1 MIRVA
6 HVATVDITHRFLLIA
21 QLRRLRDEGF
31 DVTAISAPG
40 PFSGDLTAEGI
51 AFVPWPHATRA
62 WSPLRDIRAFAE
74 LIGIL
79 RRGRF
84 DVVHTH
90 TPKPG
95 LLGRLAGRIA
105 GVPIVV
111 NTVHGYYAL
120 PEDPLSRRLPV
131 LALEWIAARF
141 SNLELFQ
148 SGEDLSW
155 ARRLRLVSRRK
166 SALLGNGT
174 DLSRFDPSAIPP
186 ARTAE
191 VRRALGIDP
200 TAPVVGTVGRMV
212 AEKGYLEFFEAARAV
227 RRKLPDVRF
236 LAVGPD
242 DPAKD
247 DAIGGDVVADA
258 SGDVTFAGF
267 RTDMPEIFST
277 LDVFVLASWRE
288 GVPRSAIEAAAM
300 GTPLV
305 LTDIRGCREV
315 ARSGIEGLLIRR
327 GDAKGL
333 TSAILQ
339 LLGDPQLRATMAS
352 RARERAV
359 DRFDERR
366 VAEMVVREYRR
377 LLRETGTAARTLDQ
391 EGLLDVRIRGARTE
405 DVPSIVRLHMKVIPP
420 TAFLPLLG
428 PGFMSQI
435 FRAHI
440 EDPESVAVVAERN
453 GEIIGYSTG
462 VASLSAFRRRFL
474 VRRGIPAA
482 VAAAPRLAHPRVLRK
497 VLETGRYPEKT
508 RGLPDAEWNFIGVK
522 AGTAWGLG
530 PELGR
535 ETLDGLSERGVREV
549 KCYVADDNKVM
560 DWMLRRMGF
569 ELVGDVALHEGQPS
583 SVYVMALDA
592 ADRRGSAS

>member
-40 PFSGDLTAEGI
+40 PFSGDLEAEGI
-51 AFVPWPHATRA
+51 NFVPWPHATRA
-62 WSPLRDIRAFAE
+62 WSPANDVRAFKE
-74 LIGIL
+74 LIAIL

-84 DVVHTH
+84 HIVHTH

-95 LLGRLAGRIA
+95 ILGRVAARIA

-131 LALEWIAARF
+131 LSLEWIAARF
-141 SNLELFQ
+141 SDLELFQ
-148 SGEDLSW
+148 SEEDLEW
-155 ARRLRLVSRRK
+155 ARRMRLVSHRR

-174 DLSRFDPSAIPP
+174 DLSTFDPSAIPP
-186 ARTAE
+186 ARIAE
-191 VRRALGIDP
+191 LRQQLGIDP
-200 TAPVVGTVGRMV
+200 EALVVGTVGRLV
-212 AEKGYLEFFEAARAV
+212 AEKGYPEFFEAARAV

-247 DAIGGDVVADA
+247 DAIGSDVVNGA
-258 SGDVTFAGF
+258 SKDVTFAGF
-267 RTDMPEIFST
+267 RTDMPEIFAM

-288 GVPRSAIEAAAM
+288 GLPRSAIEAAAM
-300 GTPLV
+300 GKPLV

-315 ARSGIEGLLIRR
+315 ARDGMEGLLIRR
-327 GDAKGL
+327 GDAESL
-333 TSAILQ
+333 TDAVLR
-339 LLGDPQLRATMAS
+339 LLGDPELRATMGS
-352 RARERAV
+352 RARDRAV

-377 LLRETGTAARTLDQ
+377 LLRARGSIGRTLDL
-391 EGLLDVRIRGARTE
+391 EGLQSVRIRTARPT
-405 DVPSIVRLHMKVIPP
+405 DVPSIVRLHMQVIPS

-428 PGFMSQI
+428 QGFMAQI
-435 FRAHI
+435 FREHI
-440 EDPESVAVVAERN
+440 DDPESVVVVAERE
-453 GEIIGYSTG
+453 GEVIGYSTG
-462 VASLSAFRRRFL
+462 VASLSAFRRRFI
-474 VRRGIPAA
+474 VRQGMAAA
-482 VAAAPRLAHPRVLRK
+482 VAAAPRLVRPTVLRK
-497 VLETGRYPEKT
+497 VLETFRYPEMT
-508 RGLPDAEWNFIGVK
+508 RGLPEAEWNFIGVK
-522 AGTAWGLG
+522 PGTAPGLG

-535 ETLDGLSERGVREV
+535 ETLDGLAERGVHEV
-549 KCYVADDNKVM
+549 KGYVAHDNKVM
-560 DWMLRRMGF
+560 HWMLQRMGF

-583 SVYVMALDA
+583 SVYVMTLDG
-592 ADRRGSAS
+592 RRAGGPET

>member
-40 PFSGDLTAEGI
+40 PFSGELEAEGI
-51 AFVPWPHATRA
+51 AFEPWLHATRA
-62 WSPLRDIRAFAE
+62 WSLIQDVRAFGE
-74 LIGIL
+74 LIRIL

-95 LLGRLAGRIA
+95 FMGRLAARIA
-105 GVPIVV
+105 GVPLVV

-131 LALEWIAARF
+131 LTLEWIAARF
-141 SNLELFQ
+141 SDLELFQ
-148 SGEDLSW
+148 SEEDLAW
-155 ARRLRLVSRRK
+155 ARRMRLVSRSK

-174 DLSRFDPSAIPP
+174 DLSRFDPSVVPP

-191 VRRALGIDP
+191 LRQELGIDSD
-200 TAPVVGTVGRMV
+200 APVVGTVGRMV
-212 AEKGYLEFFEAARAV
+212 AEKGYLEFVEAARAV
-227 RRKLPDVRF
+227 RRKVPDVRF

-247 DAIGGDVVADA
+247 DAIGGDVIARA
-258 SGDVTFAGF
+258 SNDVTFAGF
-267 RTDMPEIFST
+267 RTDMPEIFSM

-327 GDAKGL
+327 GDTKAL
-333 TSAILQ
+333 TSAILEF
-339 LLGDPQLRATMAS
+339 LEDPQLRATMGL

-359 DRFDERR
+359 DHFDERR
-366 VAEMVVREYRR
+366 VAEMIVREYRR
-377 LLRETGTAARTLDQ
+377 LLPETRPGGRTLDL
-391 EGLLDVRIRGARTE
+391 EGLRDVRIRLARRD
-405 DVPSIVRLHMKVIPP
+405 DVPSVVRLHMKVIPA

-435 FRAHI
+435 FHAHI
-440 EDPESVAVVAERN
+440 EDPESVAVVAERG

-462 VASLSAFRRRFL
+462 VASLSVFRKRFL
-474 VRRGIPAA
+474 VRRGILAA
-482 VAAAPRLAHPRVLRK
+482 VAAAPRLVRPTVLRK
-497 VLETGRYPEKT
+497 VLETARYPEKT
-508 RGLPDAEWNFIGVK
+508 RGLPEAEWNFIGVK
-522 AGTAWGLG
+522 PGTAPGLG

-535 ETLDGLSERGVREV
+535 ETLVGLAERGVHEV
-549 KCYVADDNKVM
+549 KGYVAHDNKVM
-560 DWMLRRMGF
+560 HWMLQRMGF
-569 ELVGDVALHEGQPS
+569 KLVGDVAMHEGQPS
-583 SVYVMALDA
+583 SVYVIALDG
-592 ADRRGSAS
+592 ADRRGSES